1 MDANPSAA
9 SVHARVTSTAPIHP
23 PPDPD
28 VDGAA
33 ASPTDIARPAGGTS
47 RRGLLR
53 AGVIGGGL
61 ALVGGSALGGGSG
74 GPVLWRQAAFAGTSA
89 GTIPE
94 QMHLAWGD
102 DPATSMTISWV
113 SPAAVRRP
121 RVRLGTATGG
131 FGRYVDAEERTYV
144 DGLNGQR
151 TIVYHAHLRGLRPG
165 TAYTYQVD
173 TADRGPAA
181 TATPT
186 SGGPTAS
193 PTGGPAGNAGIG
205 TFTTARQGRFPFRF
219 TSYGDLATDR
229 AWTISSPNAFHAVNA
244 VERFAPL
251 FHLLNGDLCYAN
263 LTFAQQPAVWRDFG
277 VNVARS
283 AANRPWMPALGNH
296 EIEFGNG
303 PHGYEAYLTRFSLP
317 SNGIP
322 GLVGTF
328 YSYRVGSALFVSLDA
343 DDVIYQDGG
352 AFAATDIIPANGTA
366 TIPGGTSRYN
376 RQYTGTLAAG
386 ANGTLAPGGNR
397 QTRWLEHTL
406 ATARADH
413 TIDWIIVQMHQCPV
427 SSSATGNGSD
437 LGIRQAWLP
446 LFDRYQVDLVV
457 TGHDHDY
464 ERTFPL
470 RGFDR
475 DHGTEVPT
483 ASTTSG
489 STGAGTGGTA
499 GASGGTSVDTLRPR
513 PVVTDASADTFDTDA
528 GTVYLVLG
536 GGGTSG
542 PTDTYGTTPTGARQG
557 KVITR
562 RTAISRD
569 ARTGAFTKSP
579 ADAVEDAVWS
589 ARPDTT
595 GHPYGI
601 AVFDLDPGTRR
612 GGPTTITVGYYH
624 APRVQPGDPAPDYTL
639 FDHFTLRRPRRD

>member
-1 MDANPSAA
+1 MAG
-9 SVHARVTSTAPIHP
+9 
-23 PPDPD
+23 
-28 VDGAA
+28 DGAR
-33 ASPTDIARPAGGTS
+33 PTLEAS
-47 RRGLLR
+47 RRTLLR

-61 ALVGGSALGGGSG
+61 ALVGGTTLAGGHG
-74 GPVLWRQAAFAGTSA
+74 GPVLWRRPAFAGTSA
-89 GTIPE
+89 STIPE
-94 QMHLAWGD
+94 QVHLAWGD
-102 DPATSMTISWV
+102 DPATSVTVSWV

-144 DGLNGQR
+144 DGVNGQR
-151 TIVYHAHLRGLRPG
+151 TVVYHAHLRGLKPG

-173 TADRGPAA
+173 IAD
-181 TATPT
+181 
-186 SGGPTAS
+186 GGPSAS
-193 PTGGPAGNAGIG
+193 LTGAAAGTSTG

-219 TSYGDLATDR
+219 TSYGDLATDKS
-229 AWTISSPNAFHAVNA
+229 WTISSPNAYHAVNA

-322 GLVGTF
+322 GLVGNF
-328 YSYRVGSALFVSLDA
+328 YSYRVGSALFLSLDA

-352 AFAATDIIPANGTA
+352 AFAGTDIVPPNGTP

-376 RQYTGTLAAG
+376 RLYTGTLAAG
-386 ANGTLAPGGNR
+386 PNGTLAPGGNR

-406 ATARADH
+406 AAARADH
-413 TIDWIIVQMHQCPV
+413 SIDWIIVQMHQCPV
-427 SSSATGNGSD
+427 SSSSTGNGSD

-475 DHGTEVPT
+475 NTGREASGAT
-483 ASTTSG
+483 ATTGG
-489 STGAGTGGTA
+489 STGSTGSSGGSAGTA
-499 GASGGTSVDTLRPR
+499 GGAVGAGGATVDTLRPR
-513 PVVTDASADTFDTDA
+513 PVVTDASADTFDTDK

-542 PTDTYGTTPTGARQG
+542 PTDTYGATSTGTRQG
-557 KVITR
+557 KVITK

-569 ARTGAFTKSP
+569 AKTGAYAKSP

-589 ARPDTT
+589 ARPDAS

-624 APRVQPGDPAPDYTL
+624 APRVQAGDPAPDYTL
-639 FDHFTLRRPRRD
+639 FERFTLRRPRRD